1 MKRPMITVALACI
14 IALGGLPVSP
24 AGASEGSDAII
35 PVVTWSMADRFGGD
49 DDGDGFVDLPNTP
62 EYAHNRVPGS
72 CQGGCPE
79 AKFGLI
85 FEAGLSG
92 ATTDLA
98 GLPVTSYRWT
108 VSGGALQAPLHYT
121 TLVPELRL
129 LLSEGHYT
137 MAVAAGIRIGWVNL
151 SASVVEDFEVEDLL
165 IVAIGDSYAS
175 GEGNPEAPRVGS
187 SFPARWA
194 GSSDPAAAATHAAA
208 RRSTVAWPA
217 RVALA
222 MERVDRTTSVTFISV
237 AASGAS
243 IDRGILSAQGGDL
256 NSSQIDEMKRLV
268 GDRRID
274 VLLIQAGGND
284 VGFVRAVRRLIEADP
299 MLDPICYDMLIE
311 NIFSAVRDGDWS
323 RGVSLGYKA
332 PFSLVCRPDE
342 SRRGWSDLP
351 GLDGLPAAFDRLDHA
366 LALFEVGTTVIVGYP
381 DPTGSDIAG
390 ESCREIV
397 GDVTPPFG
405 LHEIDRKEQKLGLDL
420 LLGPLNDAISDTA
433 SRRDWIFV
441 GGVAEAFAAGHGY
454 CAPWPDYG
462 YPPEY
467 GHTAP
472 IGGARLSYPEG
483 WFRNPGRGGGPMLL
497 GGIDVT
503 WYRTAAQSAVLQGP
517 GVRFDT
523 TGTLHPNE
531 VGHHA
536 IARLVLAAMGPTG

>member
-1 MKRPMITVALACI
+1 
-14 IALGGLPVSP
+14 
-24 AGASEGSDAII
+24 
-35 PVVTWSMADRFGGD
+35 MADRFGGD
-49 DDGDGFVDLPNTP
+49 DNGDGFIDLPNTT
-62 EYAHNRVPGS
+62 EYAHNRAPGS
-72 CQGGCPE
+72 CSGGCPE

-92 ATTDLA
+92 TTVDLA
-98 GLPVTSYRWT
+98 GLPVTNYRWT
-108 VSGGALQAPLHYT
+108 VSGGGLESPFQYV

-129 LLSEGHYT
+129 LLSEGEYT
-137 MAVAAGIRIGWVNL
+137 MTVDAGIRLGWMSLN
-151 SASVVEDFEVEDLL
+151 ASIVEDFVVEDLL

-187 SFPARWA
+187 SSPARWA
-194 GSSDPAAAATHAAA
+194 GSSDPKAAVTHAAA
-208 RRSTVAWPA
+208 RRSSVAWPA

-222 MERVDRTTSVTFISV
+222 MERVDRKSSVTFISV
-237 AASGAS
+237 AASGAR
-243 IDRGILSAQGGDL
+243 IDNGMLTAQGGDL
-256 NSSQIDEMKRLV
+256 AVSQIDELRHLV
-268 GDRRID
+268 GGRRID

-299 MLDPICYDMLIE
+299 LLDPICYDMLIE
-311 NIFSAVRDGDWS
+311 NTFSAVRDGDWS

-351 GLDGLPAAFDRLDHA
+351 GLDGLPGAFDRLEAA
-366 LALFEVGTTVIVGYP
+366 LASFEVDTTVIVGYP
-381 DPTGSDIAG
+381 DPTGADVAG

-397 GDVTPPFG
+397 GDATPPFG
-405 LHEIDRKEQKLGLDL
+405 LHEIDRKEQELGVDF
-420 LLGPLNDAISDTA
+420 LLGPLNEAISDA
-433 SRRDWIFV
+433 ANRRGWIFV
-441 GGVAEAFAAGHGY
+441 DGVAEAFAAGHGY

-467 GHTAP
+467 GHTAS
-472 IGGARLSYPEG
+472 IGGDRLSYPAG
-483 WFRNPGRGGGPMLL
+483 WFRNPGLGGGPMLL

-517 GVRFDT
+517 GARFDT

-531 VGHHA
+531 VGHDA
-536 IARLVLAAMGPTG
+536 IARLVLAAMRPGD

>member
-1 MKRPMITVALACI
+1 MT
-14 IALGGLPVSP
+14 
-24 AGASEGSDAII
+24 
-35 PVVTWSMADRFGGD
+35 DRFGGD
-49 DDGDGFVDLPNTP
+49 DDGDGLMDLPNTT
-62 EYAHNRVPGS
+62 EYAHNLAPGS
-72 CQGGCPE
+72 CPGGCPE

-92 ATTDLA
+92 TTADLA
-98 GLPVTSYRWT
+98 GLPVTNYRWT
-108 VSGGALQAPLHYT
+108 VHGGALEAPLRYT
-121 TLVPELRL
+121 TLDPELRL
-129 LLSEGHYT
+129 LLPEGRYT
-137 MAVAAGIRIGWVNL
+137 MEVAAGIRLGWVSL
-151 SASVVEDFEVEDLL
+151 SASILEDFEVDDLL

-187 SFPARWA
+187 SVPARWA
-194 GSSDPAAAATHAAA
+194 GSSDPAAVVTHAAA
-208 RRSTVAWPA
+208 RRSSVAWPA

-222 MERVDRTTSVTFISV
+222 MERVDRSTSVTFISV
-237 AASGAS
+237 AASGAR
-243 IDRGILSAQGGDL
+243 IDRGILTAQGDGLD
-256 NSSQIDEMKRLV
+256 SSQIDELRHLV

-311 NIFSAVRDGDWS
+311 NTFSAVRDGDWS

-342 SRRGWSDLP
+342 SRRGWSELP
-351 GLDGLPAAFDRLDHA
+351 GLDGLPGAFDRLEGA
-366 LALFEVGTTVIVGYP
+366 LASFEVGTTVIVGYP
-381 DPTGSDIAG
+381 DPTGADVAG
-390 ESCREIV
+390 EQCREIV
-397 GDVTPPFG
+397 GDATPPFG
-405 LHEIDRKEQKLGLDL
+405 VHEIDRNEQQLGVDL
-420 LLGPLNDAISDTA
+420 LLGPLNDVISDAA
-433 SRRDWIFV
+433 SRRGWIFV

-462 YPPEY
+462 YPAEY

-483 WFRNPGRGGGPMLL
+483 WFRNPGLGGGPMLL

-517 GVRFDT
+517 EARFDT

-531 VGHHA
+531 VGHDA
-536 IARLVLAAMGPTG
+536 IARLVLAAMRPRD